1 MLVKVLR
8 EGEVIGTQIQ
18 VATNFFCRLRGLL
31 GRARLEKE
39 EGLLLLP
46 CRQVHTFFMS
56 FAIDV
61 LFLDKQGKIVE
72 LMPEMTPG
80 HASPLV
86 KDGYQVLELP
96 AGTVKL
102 KKLQKG
108 EQLVIQTLT
117 I

>member
-8 EGEVIGTQIQ
+8 KGEVLGTQIQ
-18 VATNFFCRLRGLL
+18 VAANFFCRLRGLL
-31 GRARLEKE
+31 FRKE
-39 EGLLLLP
+39 LKEGEGLLLSP

-72 LMPEMTPG
+72 LIPEMLPG
-80 HASPLV
+80 HISPLV

-102 KKLQKG
+102 KELQKG
-108 EQLVIQTLT
+108 EQIVIQTLT